1 MKTSAGRG
9 ARGEQFPF
17 RPVDVEQRY
26 GDAAYLYGTEPNEFL
41 RASLPLLPSG
51 AAMCLAEGEGRN
63 AVFLAESGYAV
74 SCVDLAEAGVRKTHQ
89 LAQQRGVEVAASVGD
104 LAVFDLGHQRW
115 DLVVS
120 IFAHMPPEV
129 RRDLHQ
135 RVVASLRPGG
145 MFLLEAYTPDQ
156 LAHGTGGPASAD
168 LTMTLAQLREEL
180 APLEFVHGVE
190 VEREVREG
198 SGHTGLGA
206 VVQVIARKRPPD
218 DAD

>member
-1 MKTSAGRG
+1 MSR
-9 ARGEQFPF
+9 R
-17 RPVDVEQRY
+17 
-26 GDAAYLYGTEPNEFL
+26 
-41 RASLPLLPSG
+41 
-51 AAMCLAEGEGRN
+51 GEGRN

-74 SCVDLAEAGVRKTHQ
+74 SCVDLAEAGVRKTRQ
-89 LAQQRGVEVAASVGD
+89 LARQGGVEVAAFVGD

-120 IFAHMPPEV
+120 IFAHMPLGV

-135 RVVASLRPGG
+135 RVVASLRPAG
-145 MFLLEAYTPDQ
+145 MLLLEAYTPDQ
-156 LAHGTGGPASAD
+156 LAHGTGGPASAH

-206 VVQVIARKRPPD
+206 VVQVIARKRPANA
-218 DAD
+218 AD